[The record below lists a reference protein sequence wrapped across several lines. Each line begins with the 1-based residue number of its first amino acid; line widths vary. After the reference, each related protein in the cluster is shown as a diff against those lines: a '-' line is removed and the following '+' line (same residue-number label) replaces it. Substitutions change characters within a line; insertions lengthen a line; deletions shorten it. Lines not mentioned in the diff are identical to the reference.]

1 MQGFMNNNQILMS
14 ILGNVIEKYR
24 KLHNKSIYSISAE
37 VSMSKS
43 TWREAEKG
51 TCNDIKLTTL
61 WRIAEGLDIK
71 PSDLLKKI
79 ENQLGKDF
87 SFIENEK

>member
-1 MQGFMNNNQILMS
+1 MQA
-14 ILGNVIEKYR
+14 EKI
-24 KLHNKSIYSISAE
+24 KLQKTLAKIIKKLRNKKSITQIANE
-37 VSMSKS
+37 IDLSKS
-43 TWREAEKG
+43 VWFNLEKG
-51 TCNDIKLTTL
+51 ERDIQFSTF

-71 PSDLLKKI
+71 PSDLVKEI

>member
-1 MQGFMNNNQILMS
+1 MQA
-14 ILGNVIEKYR
+14 EKI
-24 KLHNKSIYSISAE
+24 KLQKTLAKIIKKLRNKKSITQLANEIDL
-37 VSMSKS
+37 SKS
-43 TWREAEKG
+43 VWFNLEKG
-51 TCNDIKLTTL
+51 ERDIQFSTF

-71 PSDLLKKI
+71 PSDLVKEI